1 MSSQRFPP
9 NSIAVSLFTNRE
21 TAMLSNF
28 HTTQHVIPFK
38 ACQKIVCIIIIH
50 CADSQVS
57 FDKLISSRKKN
68 YLRKEKKMEKL
79 VIRLVCWGKRCQQV
93 SCPRE
98 KQLNSHFLS
107 NHAGDRKIKVDFK
120 IKGNIFSFLFRFIY
134 QNNYFFYHC
143 FQYPEGL
150 PPP

>member
-9 NSIAVSLFTNRE
+9 DSIAVSLFTNRE

-38 ACQKIVCIIIIH
+38 ACQKIVGIIIIH

-93 SCPRE
+93 SCPGE
-98 KQLNSHFLS
+98 KQLNSWFLS
-107 NHAGDRKIKVDFK
+107 NQWPEIARSKIFWHISASCVGGSNMKKDTY
-120 IKGNIFSFLFRFIY
+120 L
-134 QNNYFFYHC
+134 
-143 FQYPEGL
+143 GL
-150 PPP
+150 